1 MQLRIP
7 GPTPLPDEVLDAM
20 HRPMISHRGA
30 QFREIMRDVTQK
42 LQTCFQTEGDVLVFP
57 GAGTGGLEA
66 AIVNLFSPG
75 DRVIALT
82 AGAFGERFAEIAE
95 RFGLDVV
102 RVESEWGQTVD
113 LGRLQQV
120 LEDTAGVKGVLIT
133 HNETSTGVQNDVQ
146 KASQIIREQAKKG
159 SLRPLL
165 VVDAVSSLGAVDI
178 PVDKWEIDIIV
189 TASQKA
195 WMAAPGLT
203 MLAVSERAWQA
214 NSRARLPRFYWDFAE
229 SRRYLRK
236 WETPYTPAVSLL
248 YGLQESLRLIT
259 DEGLSNVFARHERL
273 RDLVRGGARKLGL
286 QPFAADEV
294 ASRTVTALLP
304 PNNVS
309 GKEVVSAMRERGI
322 VIAGGQGAYEDKI
335 VRIGHMGFAH
345 EDDMREVLAALG
357 EVLSKVSV

>member
-42 LQTCFQTEGDVLVFP
+42 LQTCFQTEGEVLIFP

-75 DRVIALT
+75 DRIIALT

-95 RFGLDVV
+95 RFGLDVM
-102 RVESEWGQTVD
+102 RIESAWGQSVD
-113 LGRLQQV
+113 LARLQQA
-120 LEDTAGVKGVLIT
+120 LEETAGVRGVLIT

-146 KASQIIREQAKKG
+146 KASQIIREQAEKG
-159 SLRPLL
+159 GFRPLL

-178 PVDKWEIDIIV
+178 PVDKWEIDTIV

-203 MLAVSERAWQA
+203 MLAVSERAWEA
-214 NSRARLPRFYWDFAE
+214 NSQARLPRFYWDFAE
-229 SRRYLRK
+229 ATRYLRK

-259 DEGLSNVFARHERL
+259 DEGLPNVFARHERL
-273 RDLVRGGARKLGL
+273 RDLVRGSARKLDL
-286 QPFAADEV
+286 RLFAADEV
-294 ASRTVTALLP
+294 ASRTLTAMLAP
-304 PNNVS
+304 AHMP
-309 GKEVVSAMRERGI
+309 GKELVNAMRERGI
-322 VIAGGQGAYEDKI
+322 VIAGGQGPYEDKI

-345 EDDMREVLAALG
+345 EDDMREVLTALG
-357 EVLSKVSV
+357 DVLSKVSV